1 MADLLDFA
9 PVRVF
14 TSNAAPGAGYIAR
27 FYQSGTTTPVTVYSD
42 LALNTAWGSSV
53 TADAEG
59 VFPAVFSAGG
69 AIKATIETPAGAV
82 VATIDPVQS
91 IAGGAAAAETITF
104 TPTVDLPFTNVQDA
118 IEGAATTA
126 ATGFTPFGLGVTGSV
141 ALIANLDATNIAS
154 GQSYRFDATTTGTF
168 PTGVAAADTG
178 AVELVRETSGSAWMR
193 LYHDTTDRLFTRRM
207 NASTWGAWRE
217 EITANIGATEGDI
230 IYRTSTAWTRLAKGT
245 ASQILAMNSGATAP
259 EWITNPSPVKAWVN
273 FNGVPQ
279 TGTYSRSGNTVTV
292 TITGHG
298 MSTGMVANLDFTTG
312 TATDGSYTVTVTNA
326 NTFTIT
332 DTASGATS
340 GNVTMNNYIRA
351 SLNVTS
357 ITDSGV
363 GRYTVNITSAISDAR
378 YAALSTAG
386 DAAENRLA
394 AQTTDMTTTTF
405 KIYVINHGNGIF
417 TDADFVSA
425 TVIR

>member
-141 ALIANLDATNIAS
+141 AVLANLDATNIAS
-154 GQSYRFDATTTGTF
+154 GQYRFDNTTTGTF

-193 LYHDTTDRLFTRRM
+193 LYHDTTNRIFSRRL

-217 EITANIGATEGDI
+217 DITVNIGATQGDTI
-230 IYRTSTAWTRLAKGT
+230 FRGASDWTRLAKGT
-245 ASQILAMNSGATAP
+245 AGQVLRMNSGATAP
-259 EWITNPSPVKAWVN
+259 EWGSGVITLATSQATTSGTAFDFTGIPSTANRVTVMFRGVSLSGTDDLLVQLGVSGGPVTTGYFSLGERPGFTPSPTSGAVIALGVAASSFSGSMVFNKLTGNVWVWSYLGALASTLRMSYGGGDVDLG
-273 FNGVPQ
+273 GVLTQ
-279 TGTYSRSGNTVTV
+279 LRITRTGT
-292 TITGHG
+292 
-298 MSTGMVANLDFTTG
+298 
-312 TATDGSYTVTVTNA
+312 
-326 NTFTIT
+326 NTFDLGT
-332 DTASGATS
+332 
-340 GNVTMNNYIRA
+340 V
-351 SLNVTS
+351 S
-357 ITDSGV
+357 IS
-363 GRYTVNITSAISDAR
+363 Y
-378 YAALSTAG
+378 
-386 DAAENRLA
+386 E
-394 AQTTDMTTTTF
+394 
-405 KIYVINHGNGIF
+405 
-417 TDADFVSA
+417 
-425 TVIR
+425 

>member
-69 AIKATIETPAGAV
+69 AIKATIETPDGAV

-91 IAGGAAAAETITF
+91 VASGAAAAETVTF

-118 IEGAATTA
+118 IEGAAASA
-126 ATGFTPFGLGVTGSV
+126 ASGFTPFGLGVTGSV
-141 ALIANLDATNIAS
+141 ELLADLDATNIAT
-154 GQSYRFDATTTGTF
+154 GQYRFDGTTTGTF

-178 AVELVRETSGSAWMR
+178 AVEVVRETSGSAWMR

-259 EWITNPSPVKAWVN
+259 EWITNPTPIKAWVN
-273 FNGVPQ
+273 FNGIPQ
-279 TGTYSRSGNTVTV
+279 AGTYSRSGNTVTV
-292 TITGHG
+292 TMTGHG
-298 MSTGMVANLDFTTG
+298 MSTGMVANLDFTSG
-312 TATDGSYTVTVTNA
+312 SATDGSYAVTVTGVD
-326 NTFTIT
+326 TFTIQ
-332 DTASGATS
+332 DPASGTTS
-340 GNVTMNNYIRA
+340 GNVTLNNYIR
-351 SLNVTS
+351 SSFNVTS
-357 ITDSGV
+357 VTDSGT

-378 YAALSTAG
+378 YAALATAG
-386 DAAENRLA
+386 DAVENRLA
-394 AQTTDMTTTTF
+394 AQTADMTTTTF
-405 KIYVINHGNGIF
+405 KIYVINHGNGVF
-417 TDADFVSA
+417 SDAQFVSA